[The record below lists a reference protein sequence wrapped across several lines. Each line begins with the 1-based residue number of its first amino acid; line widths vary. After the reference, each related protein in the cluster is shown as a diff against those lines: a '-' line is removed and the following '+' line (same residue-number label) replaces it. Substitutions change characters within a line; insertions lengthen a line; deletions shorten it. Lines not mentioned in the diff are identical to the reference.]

1 MVSKETVIHI
11 AKLARLKFSENET
24 EKFQGEFSSIL
35 DYVENLKV
43 VDVSG
48 VEPTSHSMALENI
61 EREDYLISYSKD
73 KLSKKLL
80 DLAPETKNGYLK
92 VKSVF

>member
-61 EREDYLISYSKD
+61 EREDCLISYSKD